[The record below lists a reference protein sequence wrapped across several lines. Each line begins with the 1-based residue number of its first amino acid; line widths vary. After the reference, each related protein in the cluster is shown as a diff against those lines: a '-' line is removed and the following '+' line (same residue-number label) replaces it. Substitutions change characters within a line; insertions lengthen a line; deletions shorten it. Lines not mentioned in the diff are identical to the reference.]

1 MDTTAYDAC
10 MSAVPFDAVAPSDF
24 LIRLQPGD
32 ENVITPVIG
41 QGKNGFIGIW
51 ASKKNFGH
59 SPWSRQW

>member
-24 LIRLQPGD
+24 LVRLQPGD
-32 ENVITPVIG
+32 ENVIGDRAGEEWFYRDMGVHEELR
-41 QGKNGFIGIW
+41 
-51 ASKKNFGH
+51 H